1 MSSFYVY
8 GGESSLGDESD
19 GGLPRQPLQE
29 QGEDSPTVIVDDE
42 PLNADTTLDNLE
54 RNAITTSV
62 QPKEFEPFTP
72 LPLVPHFS
80 PPPNTR
86 APQLPQTLFSDLPVA
101 PFSLGQAISRG
112 TSPEPEPRF
121 PVSQATK
128 INLMT
133 AYIKETA
140 TWCETTDSEMHFS
153 ARSVHEMMNSK
164 PFVAAA
170 MSLASRQLDAV
181 QGCRR
186 PVTLE
191 LYQYTIHLLLGQN
204 PTKADSS
211 ILATCTILCAYEMM
225 ASSVPEWRRHL
236 RVRGYME

>member
-1 MSSFYVY
+1 VD
-8 GGESSLGDESD
+8 GGALHNEDCTPEHGDEEAIPHSD
-19 GGLPRQPLQE
+19 QNNVFHSFSPL
-29 QGEDSPTVIVDDE
+29 
-42 PLNADTTLDNLE
+42 
-54 RNAITTSV
+54 
-62 QPKEFEPFTP
+62 TP
-72 LPLVPHFS
+72 VPHIS
-80 PPPNTR
+80 PPAIA
-86 APQLPQTLFSDLPVA
+86 APPQIPELLISDLYAA

-112 TSPEPEPRF
+112 ASPEPEPRF
-121 PVSQATK
+121 PVSQTTK

-153 ARSVHEMMNSK
+153 AKSVHEVMNSK

-186 PVTLE
+186 PITLE
-191 LYQYTIHLLLGQN
+191 LYQYTIRLLLGQD
-204 PTKADSS
+204 PTKADAS

-225 ASSVPEWRRHL
+225 ASNVSEWRRHL
-236 RVRGYME
+236 RVRRLPAITEPSTS